1 MRRFLALIPVV
12 AGCAAGEM
20 APPDE
25 PPQYLALGDSVA
37 FGYDPRT
44 DHQSDSGYAELLASE
59 RALTV
64 TNASC
69 PGEASG
75 GFISPDGN
83 DNHCRENKAAYAL
96 HTSYKG
102 TQLAFAI
109 DFLRKHP
116 GTTLVTIDLGGNDVG
131 KLNEMCAGELTC
143 ILGGMV
149 STLHEY
155 DANMHYIFSELRKV
169 YDGPLVGIGIY
180 NPYGAGDS
188 TAEWGLGKLNSLMAS
203 QLQLHGGL
211 FVDGLAAFKA
221 VSADPCADGLIIK
234 MPDGSCDIHPSP
246 KGHEVL
252 ARAIEGVLFGP
263 Q

>member
-1 MRRFLALIPVV
+1 M
-12 AGCAAGEM
+12 AGCAAGA
-20 APPDE
+20 APAPDE
-25 PPQYLALGDSVA
+25 APQYLALGDSVA

-44 DHQSDSGYAELLASE
+44 DHSTDSGYAELVAANADLV
-59 RALTV
+59 L

-75 GFISPDGN
+75 GFIAPDGN
-83 DNHCRENKAAYAL
+83 DNHCRENKATYAL
-96 HTSYKG
+96 HTPYKG
-102 TQLAFAI
+102 TQLAFAV
-109 DFLRKHP
+109 DFLKKHP

-131 KLNEMCAGELTC
+131 KLNAECAGALTC

-149 STLHEY
+149 GTLEAY
-155 DANMHYIFSELRKV
+155 DDNMHYILGELRKV

-188 TAEWGLGKLNSLMAS
+188 TAEWGLAKLNGLMSA
-203 QLQLHGGL
+203 QLQQYGGL
-211 FVDGLAAFKA
+211 YVDGLAAFRA

-234 MPDGSCDIHPSP
+234 MPDGTCDIHPSP
-246 KGHEVL
+246 KGHEIL
-252 ARAIEGVLFGP
+252 AGAVETTLFGT